1 MGIFVA
7 PDGAKISY
15 DESGSGRPLVLLH
28 GLMAS
33 AEFFAPQQILA
44 DNYRLITIDLRGHGS
59 SSATGELTIAQ
70 LADDVGRL
78 ADQLDLS
85 DAILVGWSLG
95 ASVLWRVLTG
105 AAGHRFSASV
115 VIDMTPKVLNE
126 GDWTLGLSRE
136 VCDARSAAMRDDFEA
151 FAASAAH
158 AMFAQ
163 PLTQKSS
170 DLAASSGERFARNA
184 PAAIQRIWAS
194 LVAED
199 LRPLLKQIEQTTLII
214 HGAHSQLY
222 GRETADYLAAA
233 LPNARVISFG
243 RSGHAPHLEEP
254 ESFNT
259 EIREFAGS
267 HVAVRELQN
276 MP

>member
-1 MGIFVA
+1 MGTFVA
-7 PDGAKISY
+7 ADGAKISFS
-15 DESGSGRPLVLLH
+15 ESGSGRPLVLLH

-33 AEFFAPQQILA
+33 AEFFEPQQSLA
-44 DNYRLITIDLRGHGS
+44 DHYRLISIDLRGHGA
-59 SSATGELTIAQ
+59 SSAGGELSIAQ
-70 LADDVGRL
+70 LADDVSRI
-78 ADQLDLS
+78 ADELDLK

-105 AAGHRFSASV
+105 PSGNRFAASV
-115 VIDMTPKVLNE
+115 IIDMTPKVLNE
-126 GDWTLGLSRE
+126 GDWSLGLSRE

-151 FAASAAH
+151 FATAAAH

-163 PLTQKSS
+163 PLTQASS
-170 DLAASSGERFARNA
+170 DLAASSGEKFAHND
-184 PAAIQRIWAS
+184 PAAIQKIWAS

-199 LRPLLKQIEQTTLII
+199 LRPLLTEIEQPTLII

-222 GRETADYLAAA
+222 GRETADYLAEA
-233 LPNARVISFG
+233 LPSARIISFE

-254 ESFNT
+254 ETFNT
-259 EIREFAGS
+259 EIREFAEGLMP
-267 HVAVRELQN
+267 VRELQN